1 VKGRLKVVGI
11 GLACF
16 ACCLPLILTI
26 AGITTGTSGA
36 VGFWLGRNE
45 ALVVAGIG
53 LAYLLTVIIR
63 HLQASRSDEERFPQ
77 PTRKAPTS

>member
-1 VKGRLKVVGI
+1 MKGRLKTVGI

-16 ACCLPLILTI
+16 ACCLPLILAI
-26 AGITTGTSGA
+26 AGITTGTAGA
-36 VGFWLGRNE
+36 VGFWLSRND
-45 ALVVAGIG
+45 AQVVASVG